1 MVPRIDWGLLLLVVE
16 ALLVCVSFYFFRAFF
31 FCFLVFFLLFM
42 VYVLCGNCK
51 WSILSSLFFFSFL
64 FSFSF
69 FLSSCECPPIIINAN
84 NVRFA
89 ILCNRYFSAYEWRF
103 IWCQFVADVKGNPVF
118 FPVTAKYRQPY
129 AITLVTH
136 IILYIVTMIWR
147 ACRNSNRAH
156 NYNRAVGRRALRYH
170 SL

>member
-1 MVPRIDWGLLLLVVE
+1 MTIKFLKRM
-16 ALLVCVSFYFFRAFF
+16 YF
-31 FCFLVFFLLFM
+31 
-42 VYVLCGNCK
+42 
-51 WSILSSLFFFSFL
+51 ITIII
-64 FSFSF
+64 
-69 FLSSCECPPIIINAN
+69 IIINAN

-89 ILCNRYFSAYEWRF
+89 ILCNRYFSAYDWRF
-103 IWCQFVADVKGNPVF
+103 IWCQFVADVKGNPGF

-156 NYNRAVGRRALRYH
+156 NCNRTVDRRAFRYH